1 MTKMTVAAALC
12 ALAMPFA
19 AFAQAPSGFTGSAS
33 AQPQGFSLTTLKSIE
48 EVRKNSYDEQLV
60 VLRGRFTRQVTHDK
74 YEFTDEKVTHDKYE
88 FTDEKGNTIV
98 AELDDDKNWSH
109 VAKDALMDILAEV
122 DRDRYKVELEVLEA
136 KPVR

>member
-74 YEFTDEKVTHDKYE
+74 YEFTDEK
-88 FTDEKGNTIV
+88 GNTIV

>member
-1 MTKMTVAAALC
+1 MMTKMTVAALC

-74 YEFTDEKVTHDKYE
+74 YEFTDEK
-88 FTDEKGNTIV
+88 GNTIV

>member
-1 MTKMTVAAALC
+1 MRKMTVAAALC

-19 AFAQAPSGFTGSAS
+19 AFAQAPTGFTGSAS

-60 VLRGRFTRQVTHDK
+60 VLRGRFTRQ
-74 YEFTDEKVTHDKYE
+74 VTHDKYE

>member
-74 YEFTDEKVTHDKYE
+74 YEFTDEK
-88 FTDEKGNTIV
+88 GNTIV

-122 DRDRYKVELEVLEA
+122 DRDHYKVELEVLEA

>member
-74 YEFTDEKVTHDKYE
+74 YEFTDEK
-88 FTDEKGNTIV
+88 GNTIV

-109 VAKDALMDILAEV
+109 VAKDALMDVLAEV

>member
-1 MTKMTVAAALC
+1 MTVAAALC

-74 YEFTDEKVTHDKYE
+74 YEFTDEK
-88 FTDEKGNTIV
+88 GNTIV

>member
-1 MTKMTVAAALC
+1 MRKMTVAAALC

-74 YEFTDEKVTHDKYE
+74 YEFTDEK
-88 FTDEKGNTIV
+88 GNTIV

-109 VAKDALMDILAEV
+109 VAKDTLMDILAEV

>member
-33 AQPQGFSLTTLKSIE
+33 AQPQGFSLPTLQSIE

-60 VLRGRFTRQVTHDK
+60 VLLGRFTRQ
-74 YEFTDEKVTHDKYE
+74 VTHDKYE

>member
-1 MTKMTVAAALC
+1 MRKMTVAAALC

-74 YEFTDEKVTHDKYE
+74 YEFTDEK
-88 FTDEKGNTIV
+88 GNTIV

>member
-1 MTKMTVAAALC
+1 MTKITVAAALC

-74 YEFTDEKVTHDKYE
+74 YEFTDEK
-88 FTDEKGNTIV
+88 GNTIV

>member
-1 MTKMTVAAALC
+1 MRKMTVAAALC

-48 EVRKNSYDEQLV
+48 AVRKNSYDEQLV
-60 VLRGRFTRQVTHDK
+60 VLRGRFTRQ
-74 YEFTDEKVTHDKYE
+74 VTHDKYE

>member
-12 ALAMPFA
+12 ALAMSFA

-74 YEFTDEKVTHDKYE
+74 YEFTDEK
-88 FTDEKGNTIV
+88 GNTIV

>member
-1 MTKMTVAAALC
+1 MRKKTVAAALC

-74 YEFTDEKVTHDKYE
+74 YEFTDEK
-88 FTDEKGNTIV
+88 GNTIV

>member
-1 MTKMTVAAALC
+1 MSEYSKEIEEIKQQLAAL
-12 ALAMPFA
+12 
-19 AFAQAPSGFTGSAS
+19 G
-33 AQPQGFSLTTLKSIE
+33 
-48 EVRKNSYDEQLV
+48 SYDEQLV
-60 VLRGRFTRQVTHDK
+60 VLRGRFTRQ
-74 YEFTDEKVTHDKYE
+74 VTHDKYE

>member
-33 AQPQGFSLTTLKSIE
+33 AQPQGFSLPTLKSIE

-60 VLRGRFTRQVTHDK
+60 VLRGRFTRQ
-74 YEFTDEKVTHDKYE
+74 VTHDKYE